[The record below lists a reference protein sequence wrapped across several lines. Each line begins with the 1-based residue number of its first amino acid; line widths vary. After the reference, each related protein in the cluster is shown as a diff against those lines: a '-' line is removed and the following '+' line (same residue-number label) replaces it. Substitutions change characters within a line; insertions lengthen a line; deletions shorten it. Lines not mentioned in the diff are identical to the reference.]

1 MVSWCCNSIVSGGS
15 GYKTGDVLGASL
27 GETGRNIRFTVGA
40 VSNVNSVILNRVQG
54 EFNTSDSLKF
64 MNNTG
69 ISTNLNNGVPELQ
82 LQILDWIKMDY
93 IFM

>member
-1 MVSWCCNSIVSGGS
+1 MVVVQQLMYYNSGSVGVATVASGGS

-54 EFNTSDSLKF
+54 EF
-64 MNNTG
+64 
-69 ISTNLNNGVPELQ
+69 Q
-82 LQILDWIKMDY
+82 Y
-93 IFM
+93 